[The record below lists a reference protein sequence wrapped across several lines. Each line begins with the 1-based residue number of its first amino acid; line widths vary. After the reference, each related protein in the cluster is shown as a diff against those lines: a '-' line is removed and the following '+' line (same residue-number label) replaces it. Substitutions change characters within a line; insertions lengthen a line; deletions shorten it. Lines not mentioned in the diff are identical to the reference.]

1 MTRLLFNSI
10 GSLDAF
16 RVAGSMLKRLNRCLA
31 AIWSTKTYQNHA
43 TAFAVCVSNSFGY
56 FGADQQ
62 RATKRQLLT
71 KLHNPA
77 QSLDCIL
84 FGQRNDMRTSLF
96 PSLSLSA
103 FSARPEKDSAQ
114 LGGRL
119 ATGRHSEGFGDPRVL
134 GRNVSEFLPR
144 QATSQTCSHD

>member
-96 PSLSLSA
+96 PSLSLSLC
-103 FSARPEKDSAQ
+103 FFGQAREGLSTARRSPCHWKTF
-114 LGGRL
+114 GRFRRSK
-119 ATGRHSEGFGDPRVL
+119 GSRSECL
-134 GRNVSEFLPR
+134 
-144 QATSQTCSHD
+144 